1 MTQLTTRSWG
11 WWATTAALLVIG
23 MAPYLCGSDVPR
35 WLVEEGFGAPRVMEW
50 EHALALALFFA
61 RLCAMALDQV
71 TRDRREERAEARR
84 GQDWRGGAQ

>member
-23 MAPYLCGSDVPR
+23 LAFSPGPM
-35 WLVEEGFGAPRVMEW
+35 MW
-50 EHALALALFFA
+50 EHGVALALFFA

-71 TRDRREERAEARR
+71 TRDRRAERAEARR

>member
-23 MAPYLCGSDVPR
+23 LAFSPGPIL
-35 WLVEEGFGAPRVMEW
+35 W
-50 EHALALALFFA
+50 EHGLALALFFA
-61 RLCAMALDQV
+61 RLCVMALDQV

-84 GQDWRGGAQ
+84 GQDWRGGA